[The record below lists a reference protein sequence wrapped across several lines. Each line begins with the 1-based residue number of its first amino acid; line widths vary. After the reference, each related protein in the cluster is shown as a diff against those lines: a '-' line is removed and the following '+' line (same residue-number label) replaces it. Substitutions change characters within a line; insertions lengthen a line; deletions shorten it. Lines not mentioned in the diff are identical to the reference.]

1 MVSAKGG
8 KKDHELLLP
17 DLTNG
22 ETSRD
27 VFVSLGLNQPRSRA
41 FSLTWG
47 SGPAPLPSQGKGPR
61 NEVENFYL
69 KASEP
74 C

>member
-8 KKDHELLLP
+8 KKDLELLLP

-27 VFVSLGLNQPRSRA
+27 VFVSLGLNQPRSQGL
-41 FSLTWG
+41 F
-47 SGPAPLPSQGKGPR
+47 PAKPGKRPG
-61 NEVENFYL
+61 NEVGPEYD
-69 KASEP
+69 KMI
-74 C
+74 